1 MRALFFV
8 SQRSWNGCARAF
20 CAAAA
25 GLAARGHQVTIAC
38 SGGTVVA
45 SRAAALG
52 LDVVSFEPEASGAS
66 DAWALRKVLKE
77 RFVEVV
83 FVHGDRDQ
91 LVVGSAMRLAERGA
105 VLRRIP
111 HFDPPA
117 IQRSGRLA
125 LRMAATGLLF
135 STSRE
140 LTAATKRT
148 DLPALQIPSTVA
160 PLGVSVA
167 SYDSV
172 RSASRADL
180 GVPPDGLLVVCS
192 YEPRAR
198 LRLATAMRTLALLV
212 AHHPELHL
220 AVIGPGSRD
229 EDLRMHTAA
238 LGVGNYVSFLGERA
252 DHLEILRAADAG
264 WVVAGGDDAAFAYL
278 DLMAMGIPVVS
289 ERGELPQHY
298 VADGITGVLLSPG
311 APSSMASA
319 VAAFLALPER
329 RAAMGNAGR
338 TRVQR
343 DFSDDEM
350 IDGFEQAA
358 LAASDRSRWLV
369 R

>member
-1 MRALFFV
+1 V
-8 SQRSWNGCARAF
+8 
-20 CAAAA
+20 
-25 GLAARGHQVTIAC
+25 
-38 SGGTVVA
+38 
-45 SRAAALG
+45 
-52 LDVVSFEPEASGAS
+52 
-66 DAWALRKVLKE
+66 
-77 RFVEVV
+77 
-83 FVHGDRDQ
+83 
-91 LVVGSAMRLAERGA
+91 
-105 VLRRIP
+105 
-111 HFDPPA
+111 
-117 IQRSGRLA
+117 QRSGRLA

-140 LTAATKRT
+140 LAAATKRT
-148 DLPALQIPSTVA
+148 DLPAFPIPSAVA

-198 LRLATAMRTLALLV
+198 IRLGTAMRTLALLV

-220 AVIGPGSRD
+220 AVVGPGSRD

-238 LGVGNYVSFLGERA
+238 LGVGNCVSFLGERA

-350 IDGFEQAA
+350 IDGFEQGA